1 MTPFYQIP
9 NFYTLF
15 YDPNVTDPAS
25 VTGLPFPLY
34 LREGRTSFLSDCI
47 PARKNYM
54 FLGWNS
60 KPDGSGIT
68 YHPGSQTPVFTKDHT
83 LYAQWA
89 PLGLNPKPFAI
100 K

>member
-15 YDPNVTDPAS
+15 YDANVTDPSS
-25 VTGLPFPLY
+25 VIGLPLPLY
-34 LREGRTSFLSDCI
+34 LREGRISFLSDCI

-60 KPDGSGIT
+60 RPDGHGIT
-68 YHPGSQTPVFTKDHT
+68 YHPGSQTPVFTKDYT

-89 PLGLNPKPFAI
+89 PLGCAPQLSTVK
-100 K
+100 